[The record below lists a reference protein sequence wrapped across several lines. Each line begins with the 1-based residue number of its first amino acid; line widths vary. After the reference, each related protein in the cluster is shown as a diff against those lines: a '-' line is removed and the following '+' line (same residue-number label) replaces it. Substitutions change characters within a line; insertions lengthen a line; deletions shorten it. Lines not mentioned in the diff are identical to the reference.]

1 MQQKE
6 GFVMVFS
13 SETRRNEPGDQGMNP
28 ESWNGQGKARLVVQT
43 EFRCFSVFVL
53 TADGQVGMS
62 AREGSTKTE
71 TLPVEVTVSVASV
84 SVILLTVCRDGYTRK
99 VVQLFWF
106 FTPPRFWGSFS
117 GKLNGLVISSRR
129 R

>member
-1 MQQKE
+1 
-6 GFVMVFS
+6 MVFS
-13 SETRRNEPGDQGMNP
+13 SETRRNEPGDQGMYP

-84 SVILLTVCRDGYTRK
+84 SVIFINFVPGRLHSQGGPTFLVFYPTSLLG
-99 VVQLFWF
+99 QF
-106 FTPPRFWGSFS
+106 FGEIKWASH
-117 GKLNGLVISSRR
+117 
-129 R
+129 